1 MKTHKGYILIR
12 TGAISEVGGLRFR
25 RGWIVEDAPY
35 SIHRD
40 GKYYKNYVVT
50 DLPTGYHIKTYSKL
64 KDARKAIENGE
75 IQKQMY
81 DYKREHLEDYQNKV
95 TELVNLIDA
104 YKKDIL
110 KNEYDK
116 FLKFEDINEKYIQ

>member
-12 TGAISEVGGLRFR
+12 TGATSEVGGLRFR
-25 RGWIVEDAPY
+25 RGWIVENEPY

-40 GKYYKNYVVT
+40 GKYYKNYVIT
-50 DLPTGYHIKTYSKL
+50 DLPTGYLIKTYSKL
-64 KDARKAIENGE
+64 KDARRAIENGE
-75 IQKQMY
+75 IQKKMY

-95 TELVNLIDA
+95 TEMVNLTNI